1 MVYTSDEMQAAFE
14 INKEGSQLEKLEF
27 YLNKNLELFH
37 PSEFAMIC
45 NTISVDRTNPNAI
58 KFDQL
63 LENASSNVMS
73 WLSGD
78 ELTNLSEI

>member
-1 MVYTSDEMQAAFE
+1 MQTAFE

-27 YLNKNLELFH
+27 YLIKNLELFH

-45 NTISVDRTNPNAI
+45 NTITPSRSHPRAI

-63 LENASSNVMS
+63 LENSCTNVIS
-73 WLSGD
+73 WLSSD
-78 ELTNLSEI
+78 ELTSLTDL